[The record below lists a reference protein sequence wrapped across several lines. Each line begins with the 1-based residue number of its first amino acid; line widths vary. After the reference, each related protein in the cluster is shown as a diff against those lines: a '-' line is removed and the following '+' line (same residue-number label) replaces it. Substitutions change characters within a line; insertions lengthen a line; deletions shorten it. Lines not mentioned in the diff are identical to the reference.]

1 MATSIDAND
10 AGGGIPVLDLGPC
23 LAGAPGALDR
33 AAAELRHAL
42 RHVGFYFIRNHG
54 VPQATIDGAF
64 AAAAAFHAQPLEA
77 KLSLKLN
84 EHNIGYMPMRGN
96 TLRTS
101 EVQKD
106 TKPNLNEA
114 FFVKRDLPA
123 DHPDVVANKRFRGAN
138 RWPADLP
145 CFRETVTGYCDAME
159 RLALSLLPL
168 YARAVD
174 QIGRAHV

>member
-1 MATSIDAND
+1 
-10 AGGGIPVLDLGPC
+10 
-23 LAGAPGALDR
+23 
-33 AAAELRHAL
+33 
-42 RHVGFYFIRNHG
+42 
-54 VPQATIDGAF
+54 
-64 AAAAAFHAQPLEA
+64 
-77 KLSLKLN
+77 
-84 EHNIGYMPMRGN
+84 MRGN
-96 TLRTS
+96 TRRTS

-174 QIGRAHV
+174 LPADHFAAAFAEPQYTLRMTHYPRSEEHTSELQSLMRTSSAVFCLK